1 MRSRLDIS
9 ISVGTFDLIKCGP
22 AAEEGQALHEPHP
35 ALFYRCVLDAGEAAI
50 CRTPFSRERAEH
62 HRTAHIN
69 GMLATSHPCR
79 TRSAAASGLS
89 SAILIVNECRS
100 VTMIVDVITACFSA
114 MLNWPQRFTSP
125 TVAGEG

>member
-1 MRSRLDIS
+1 MR
-9 ISVGTFDLIKCGP
+9 P
-22 AAEEGQALHEPHP
+22 ATEEGQPPHDHIP
-35 ALFYRCVLDAGEAAI
+35 ALFYRRTFDAGEATI

-62 HRTAHIN
+62 DGTAHIN

-79 TRSAAASGLS
+79 TRYAAASGLS
-89 SAILIVNECRS
+89 SSILIVIECRS

-114 MLNWPQRFTSP
+114 MLNWPERFTSP